1 MILLCIKSFN
11 YNYTFRNSQYTLNLC
26 VDTFKINIRVI
37 DYLLKIC

>member
-11 YNYTFRNSQYTLNLC
+11 YNYTCANSQYTLNLC
-26 VDTFKINIRVI
+26 VDTFKISIRVI